1 MATNILESKVVNTR
15 TAKQQFTKLNRLV
28 EEEKDMRI
36 IVKRGKPVTVLISM
50 EKLKE
55 LVGEEKFKELLY
67 DVYVASVLEKDLQN
81 LASGKEKTV
90 PLEEVEKELGW

>member
-1 MATNILESKVVNTR
+1 MKIVNTR
-15 TAKQQFTKLNRLV
+15 TAKQEFTKLNRFAV
-28 EEEKDMRI
+28 KEKGI
-36 IVKRGKPVTVLISM
+36 IIILKRGKPVTALISM

-55 LVGEEKFKELLY
+55 MVGEEKFKELLY

-81 LASGKEKTV
+81 LASGKEKTI